1 VAMYRN
7 KTFFAVIP
15 ARAGSKGLKN
25 KNIQNIL
32 GKPLIAYTIEAAL
45 ESGVF
50 ERVVVSTESEEI
62 AAIAKRHGAE
72 VPFVRPAELTTD
84 TASITHVLLHALD
97 FFRERGMEFT
107 YLSLLQPTSPLRT
120 AVDIR
125 GAADLILE
133 KDANAIVSI
142 CETDHPPAWSNTLPE
157 DGSMDGFM
165 KKKTRN
171 LRRQDLPRYY
181 RVNGAVYIAR
191 VDYFRRFQ
199 DWFIQGSCAYIM
211 PPERSIDIDTAFDLA
226 FCECL
231 MKLLPEFTE

>member
-1 VAMYRN
+1 MYRDN
-7 KTFFAVIP
+7 RFLALIP

-25 KNIQNIL
+25 KNIRIL
-32 GKPLIAYTIEAAL
+32 RGKPLIAYTIEAAL

-62 AAIAKRHGAE
+62 AAIATRHGAE

-97 FFRERGMEFT
+97 FFREQKMDFT

-120 AVDIR
+120 SDDIR
-125 GAADLILE
+125 VAADLILE

-142 CETDHPPAWSNTLPE
+142 CETDHPPAWSNTLPAN
-157 DGSMDGFM
+157 GSMDGFM
-165 KKKTRN
+165 NKEIRN

-191 VDYFRRFQ
+191 VDYFRRFL
-199 DWFIQGSCAYIM
+199 DWFVEGSCAYIM
-211 PPERSIDIDTAFDLA
+211 PPERSIDIDTEFDLK

-231 MKLLPEFTE
+231 MGLLPEFSR